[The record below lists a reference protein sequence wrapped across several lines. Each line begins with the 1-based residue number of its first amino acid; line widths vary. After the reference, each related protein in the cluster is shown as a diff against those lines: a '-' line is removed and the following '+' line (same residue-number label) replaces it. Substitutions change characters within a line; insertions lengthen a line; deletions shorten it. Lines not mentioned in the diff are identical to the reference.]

1 VSQHPCGCRI
11 LVGAVLLAVSTP
23 HGCRY
28 RTAIMIL
35 FIVLARLALARFRWF
50 YATGDERDAE
60 ILALRHQVL
69 VLQRQINRAQFT
81 GTDRTILALLASVLN
96 RRRLADVF
104 LIVRPETVI
113 GWHRRF
119 VARHWT
125 QPPTAKAGRPP
136 IDPELRKLIIRLAR
150 DNPGWG
156 YRRIHGELARL
167 GHKIAAS
174 TVWRIL
180 RAAGIDP
187 SRDRTG
193 PTWME
198 FIRSQAAGII
208 ATDFACVDTATL
220 RRFHVLFVI
229 EVGSRRVHLAG
240 ITTNPT
246 GPWTT
251 QAARN
256 FLMQLR
262 DDHGFRFLIRDG
274 AGQFTRSFDDV
285 LAGSGITAIRIP
297 PRAPQANAFAER
309 WIRTLRHEL
318 LDRTIIWNEHQL
330 HALLVEYVDHYNN
343 HRPHRG
349 IDQRAPDNGHL
360 VTPIRPGHPIQRHTT
375 CAGLINEYQPAA

>member
-1 VSQHPCGCRI
+1 
-11 LVGAVLLAVSTP
+11 
-23 HGCRY
+23 
-28 RTAIMIL
+28 MIL
-35 FIVLARLALARFRWF
+35 FTPLARLALTRFRWF
-50 YATGDERDAE
+50 FATSDERDAE

-81 GTDRTILALLASVLN
+81 DTDRTIFALLASVLD

-104 LIVRPETVI
+104 HIVRPETVI
-113 GWHRRF
+113 GWHRRL

-125 QPPTAKAGRPP
+125 QPPTAKPGRPP
-136 IDPELRKLIIRLAR
+136 IDPELRKLTIRLAG
-150 DNPGWG
+150 DNPNWG

-180 RAAGIDP
+180 RTAGIDP

-193 PTWME
+193 PTWTE

-256 FLMQLR
+256 FLMRLL

-274 AGQFTRSFDDV
+274 ASQFTRSFDDV
-285 LAGSGITAIRIP
+285 LAGSGVTAIRIP
-297 PRAPQANAFAER
+297 PRTPQANAFAER
-309 WIRTLRHEL
+309 WVRTLRHEL
-318 LDRTIIWNEHQL
+318 LDRTIIWNERQL

-349 IDQRAPDNGHL
+349 IDQRAPEDDHL